1 MFFGSTPKVIGDY
14 LYQEF
19 QRLNPKRVFN
29 PFAGAFAI
37 EQIVSKACPSAK
49 ILSSDVSLFSSALG
63 FYFANKPNT
72 ISIKDTA
79 IELVP
84 FLKDK
89 TDSESVAAAVL
100 VFSDLAAYIE
110 NAEKIDYYQKVANHI
125 INNFETYFNKA
136 VEKLRKIK
144 GAIHNLDYYAMDAVE
159 LLKQVEPGDVV
170 YLDPPYFQGGYEKMF
185 KNLPNYFDF
194 KEPKYTCID
203 KEKVV
208 EYLKTLDKCGITA
221 YYKCLNTDDELPKNY
236 KLSMVFQHKYHACH
250 CIYTNAAEP
259 TMFVKRYDALK
270 ETVKKYK
277 IANEDLTINQ
287 NTKIQIVRVDND
299 VANHYRMLW
308 IKKAEIKQA
317 NYSFLV
323 LADKQ
328 IIGVICINSINAVK
342 RAFGSD
348 FKTDK
353 AIIISDA
360 ASPMTKYKRLSKL
373 ILHLIL
379 TKDFLYQINELTL
392 WEYTGFT
399 TAAYTNNPVSMKYR
413 GLFEL
418 VKREELKEGNY
429 KFKLIYHSK
438 KMFNSIAEARDEW
451 IKKYAGD

>member
-1 MFFGSTPKVIGDY
+1 MFLGSTPKVIGDY
-14 LYQEF
+14 LYREF
-19 QRLNPKRVFN
+19 KRLNPKRVFN

-37 EQIVSKACPSAK
+37 EQIVFKACPTAK

-79 IELVP
+79 VELVP

-100 VFSDLAAYIE
+100 VFSDLAAHIE
-110 NAEKIDYYQKVANHI
+110 KAKKIDYYQRLANHI

-144 GAIHNLDYYAMDAVE
+144 SAIHNLDYYSMDAVE

-170 YLDPPYFQGGYEKMF
+170 YFDPPYFQGGYEKMF
-185 KNLPNYFDF
+185 KNLPNYFNF
-194 KEPKYTCID
+194 EEPKYTCID

-208 EYLKTLDKCGITA
+208 ECLENFDKCGITA
-221 YYKCLNTDDELPKNY
+221 YYRCFNTNDELPENY

-250 CIYTNAAEP
+250 CIYTNAQSIL
-259 TMFVKRYDALK
+259 FVKRFQGLK

-277 IANEDLTINQ
+277 IANEDLTIDQ
-287 NTKIQIVRVDND
+287 NTKIEIVRVDNY
-299 VANHYRMLW
+299 VSNHYRLLW
-308 IKKAEIKQA
+308 IKKAEMKQS

-323 LADKQ
+323 LANKQ
-328 IIGVICINSINAVK
+328 VIGVICINSINAVK
-342 RAFGSD
+342 MAYGSN
-348 FKTDK
+348 FTTNK

-379 TKDFLYQINELTL
+379 TKDFLYTINELTL

-399 TAAYTNNPVSMKYR
+399 TVAYTNNPVSMKYR

-429 KFKLIYHSK
+429 KFKLTYHSK
-438 KMFNSIAEARDEW
+438 KMFNSIDEAKNEW
-451 IKKYAGD
+451 IRKYAKD

>member
-1 MFFGSTPKVIGDY
+1 MFLGSTPKVIGDY
-14 LYQEF
+14 LHQEF
-19 QRLNPKRVFN
+19 KRLNPKRVFN

-37 EQIVSKACPSAK
+37 EQIVSKACPTAK
-49 ILSSDVSLFSSALG
+49 ILSSDVTLFSSALG

-79 IELVP
+79 VELVP

-89 TDSESVAAAVL
+89 TDNESIAAAVL
-100 VFSDLAAYIE
+100 VFSDLAAHIE
-110 NAEKIDYYQKVANHI
+110 KAKKIDYYQKLANHI

-144 GAIHNLDYYAMDAVE
+144 GAINNLDYYSMDAVE

-170 YLDPPYFQGGYEKMF
+170 YLDPPYFEGGYEKMF
-185 KNLPNYFDF
+185 KNLPNYFNF
-194 KEPKYTCID
+194 KEPEYTCID

-208 EYLKTLDKCGITA
+208 EYLKDLDKCGITA
-221 YYKCLNTDDELPKNY
+221 YYKCFNKLDKPPENY
-236 KLSMVFQHKYHACH
+236 KLSMVFKHKYHACH
-250 CIYTNAAEP
+250 CIYTNAQSTAL
-259 TMFVKRYDALK
+259 FVKRADALK

-287 NTKIQIVRVDND
+287 DTKIEIVRVDND

-308 IKKAEIKQA
+308 VKKAEIKKS

-328 IIGVICINSINAVK
+328 IIGVICINSVMASILPSI
-342 RAFGSD
+342 RAM
-348 FKTDK
+348 DK

-360 ASPMTKYKRLSKL
+360 ASPMTKYNRLSKL

-379 TKDFLYQINELTL
+379 TKDFLRTINELTL
-392 WEYTGFT
+392 WEYTGFI

-418 VKREELKEGNY
+418 AKREELEEGNY

-438 KMFNSIAEARDEW
+438 KIFNSIEEARDEW
-451 IKKYAGD
+451 VKRYAN